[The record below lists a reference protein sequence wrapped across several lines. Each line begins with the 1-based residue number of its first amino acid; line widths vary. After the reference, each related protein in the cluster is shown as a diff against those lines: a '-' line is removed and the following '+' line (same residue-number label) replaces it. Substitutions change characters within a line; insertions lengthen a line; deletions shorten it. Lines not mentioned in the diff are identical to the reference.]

1 MSQFQH
7 NPVFDLAVELVNYTA
22 RHVFLTGKAGTGKTT
37 FLKHIVANTH
47 KNTIVAAPTG
57 VAAINAGGTT
67 LHSLLNLPFGVFV
80 PEGNRP
86 YGTEWSEEIN
96 DRQSL
101 LKRIKLSGNKKKVLQ
116 ALELLIIDEVSM
128 VRADLLDMVDAV
140 LRFARKNPQTPFGGV
155 QVLYIGDMFQLPP
168 VVKDSNK
175 ELLGRFYPSPF
186 FFDAKVV
193 KQAPPEY
200 IELTQVYRQRDETF
214 VELLNEVRNNQLS
227 EKGWQQLSKRLNP
240 GFSTSG
246 KDGYIT
252 LTTHNYIADTINQ
265 RELNALH
272 GRSFKFSAE
281 VKDEFPEQM
290 YPVEKELH
298 LKPGAQVMFVKND
311 LEIPRRYFN
320 GKIGKVC
327 SLDTESIEV
336 QCEGDLEPIKVPRET
351 WSNIRYRFDAQ
362 TRTVEEETLGSF
374 TQFPLR
380 LAWAI
385 TIHKSQGLT
394 FQQAVIDAGRA
405 FEAGQVYVALSRC
418 TSLEGLVLKSAIPR
432 GLVMT
437 HERIAQFSRR
447 NRSLDQLPQR
457 VAEAKTLYLRQQ
469 IIEVFQLE
477 SVWLTFSRLRQ
488 LFIPLGDMFNS
499 GAADIFQQLEVNLQN
514 HKEAAKE
521 RLNTVQVLLAQTTD
535 FENNAALNSLL
546 ETQAPL
552 LGTFLSEE
560 VNQLWRKMPGLK
572 QGFTKKS
579 AEAYYAEAEVFTNLL
594 YNKIQKCRRLYAG
607 FSLELFFKKGIGV
620 VAKNTQPEKRPR
632 EVTQL
637 KSADISCQLF
647 EAGKTADEIAAERNL
662 ALSTIFGHLCEGVE
676 QGNIDIHQL
685 IPAETIGL
693 VEKALPENPH
703 EVTSTSAV
711 KLLLGDEVSY
721 HEIRCVL
728 AWKKV
733 EYDKSNPHASTY
745 TLSSKEVM
753 QAD

>member
-1 MSQFQH
+1 MSNFQH
-7 NPVFDLAVELVNYTA
+7 NSVFDLAVELVNYTDK
-22 RHVFLTGKAGTGKTT
+22 HVFLTGKAGTGKTT
-37 FLKHIVANTH
+37 FLKHIVSHTH

-80 PEGNRP
+80 PDGSRP
-86 YGTEWSEEIN
+86 YGSEWSEEIN

-101 LKRIKLSGNKKKVLQ
+101 IRRIKLSGNKKKVLQ

-140 LRFARKNPQTPFGGV
+140 LRFARKNPHAPFGGV

-168 VVKDSNK
+168 VVKDNNR
-175 ELLGRFYPSPF
+175 ELLSRFYTSPF
-186 FFDAKVV
+186 FFDAKVI

-227 EKGWQQLSKRLNP
+227 ERGWQQLSKRLNP

-252 LTTHNYIADTINQ
+252 LTTHNYIADQINQ
-265 RELNALH
+265 RELNALK
-272 GRSFKFSAE
+272 GRPFKYTAE
-281 VKDEFPEQM
+281 IAGDFPEQM
-290 YPVEKELH
+290 YPVDGELH

-311 LEIPRRYFN
+311 LETPKRFYN
-320 GKIGKVC
+320 GKIGKIC
-327 SLDTESIEV
+327 SLEADTVEV
-336 QCEGDLEPIKVPRET
+336 QCEGDPEPIKVPLET
-351 WSNIRYRFDAQ
+351 WENMRYRFDAL
-362 TRTVEEETLGSF
+362 TRTVEDEVLGSF
-374 TQFPLR
+374 KQFPLR

-447 NRSLDQLPQR
+447 DRSTDKLPER
-457 VAEAKTLYLRQQ
+457 VAEAKILYLRQQ
-469 IIEVFQLE
+469 IKEVFQLN
-477 SVWLTFSRLRQ
+477 SLFLAFGRLRQ
-488 LFIPLGDMFNS
+488 LFIPLDDMFNN
-499 GAADIFQQLEVNLQN
+499 GAGEIMQQIEANLQN
-514 HKEAAKE
+514 QKEAAKE
-521 RLNTVQVLLAQTTD
+521 RLNKVQVLLDQTTI
-535 FENNAALNSLL
+535 FEKNAGLNSLL
-546 ETQAPL
+546 EAQAPV

-579 AEAYYAEAEVFTNLL
+579 AEAYFAESEVFSNLL

-607 FSLELFFKKGIGV
+607 FSLELFFKKGIGIEPRGSQQEKQIKP
-620 VAKNTQPEKRPR
+620 VA
-632 EVTQL
+632 QL

-647 EAGKTADEIAAERNL
+647 EEGKTPDEIAAERNL

-676 QGNIDIHQL
+676 QGRIDINKL
-685 IPAETIGL
+685 IPVDTMKLIER
-693 VEKALPENPH
+693 ALPENPH
-703 EVTSTSAV
+703 EVTSTSAI

-728 AWKKV
+728 AWKKL
-733 EYDKSNPHASTY
+733 EYDGNNTADTRKQQKLA
-745 TLSSKEVM
+745 EVI
-753 QAD
+753 

>member
-1 MSQFQH
+1 MSNFQH
-7 NPVFDLAVELVNYTA
+7 NSVFDLAVELVNYTDK
-22 RHVFLTGKAGTGKTT
+22 HVFLTGKAGTGKTT
-37 FLKHIVANTH
+37 FLKHIVSHTH

-80 PEGNRP
+80 PDGSRP
-86 YGTEWSEEIN
+86 YGSEWSEEIN

-101 LKRIKLSGNKKKVLQ
+101 IRRIKLSGNKKKVLQ

-140 LRFARKNPQTPFGGV
+140 LRFARKSPHAPFGGV

-168 VVKDSNK
+168 VVKDNNR
-175 ELLGRFYPSPF
+175 ELLSRFYTSPF
-186 FFDAKVV
+186 FFDAKVI

-227 EKGWQQLSKRLNP
+227 ERGWQQLSKRLNP

-252 LTTHNYIADTINQ
+252 LTTHNYIADQINQ
-265 RELNALH
+265 RELNVLK
-272 GRSFKFSAE
+272 GRPFKYTAE
-281 VKDEFPEQM
+281 IAGDFPEQM
-290 YPVEKELH
+290 YPVDSELH

-311 LEIPRRYFN
+311 LETPKRFYN
-320 GKIGKVC
+320 GKIGKIC
-327 SLDTESIEV
+327 SLEADTVEV
-336 QCEGDLEPIKVPRET
+336 QCEGDQEPIKVPLET
-351 WSNIRYRFDAQ
+351 WENMRYRFDAL
-362 TRTVEEETLGSF
+362 TRTVEDEVLGSF
-374 TQFPLR
+374 KQFPLR

-447 NRSLDQLPQR
+447 DRSTDKLPER
-457 VAEAKTLYLRQQ
+457 VAEAKILYLRQQ
-469 IIEVFQLE
+469 IEEVFQLNT
-477 SVWLTFSRLRQ
+477 LFLAFGRLRQ
-488 LFIPLGDMFNS
+488 LFIPLDDMFNN
-499 GAADIFQQLEVNLQN
+499 GAGEIMQQIEANLQN
-514 HKEAAKE
+514 QKEAAKE
-521 RLNTVQVLLAQTTD
+521 RLNKVQVFLAQTTI
-535 FENNAALNSLL
+535 FEKNAGLNSLL
-546 ETQAPL
+546 EAQAPV

-579 AEAYYAEAEVFTNLL
+579 AEAYFAESEVFSNLL

-607 FSLELFFKKGIGV
+607 FSLELFFKKGIGIEPRGFQQEKQIKP
-620 VAKNTQPEKRPR
+620 VAQP
-632 EVTQL
+632 

-647 EAGKTADEIAAERNL
+647 EEGKTPDEIAAERNL
-662 ALSTIFGHLCEGVE
+662 ALSTIFAHLCEGVE
-676 QGNIDIHQL
+676 QGRIDINKL
-685 IPAETIGL
+685 IPLDTIKL
-693 VEKALPENPH
+693 IERALPENPH
-703 EVTSTSAV
+703 EVTNTSAI

-728 AWKKV
+728 ARKKL
-733 EYDKSNPHASTY
+733 EYDGNNTADIRKQQKLA
-745 TLSSKEVM
+745 EVI
-753 QAD
+753 